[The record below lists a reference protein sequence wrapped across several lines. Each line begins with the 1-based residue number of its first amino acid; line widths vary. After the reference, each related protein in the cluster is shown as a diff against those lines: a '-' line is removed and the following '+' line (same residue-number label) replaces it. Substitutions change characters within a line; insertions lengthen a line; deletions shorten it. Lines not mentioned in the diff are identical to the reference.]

1 MTQHAKDTL
10 KKTAGRLGAATALG
24 AVLFVSGCGTTPVQ
38 QVPSSPPEGWEYAS
52 PQARDAWPARDW
64 WRAFG
69 SAELDQLM
77 VHAQAGN
84 PDLGAAAARVLQ
96 AEAQARVAG
105 ASLLPN
111 VDLGLDASRSG
122 LVEQGGASGS
132 YSSSLGASYELDF
145 WGANRARRDGAR
157 AALQATA
164 FDRETVAI
172 TLSAGVASAYLQVL
186 SLQERLEIARLNL
199 EIAEE
204 ILRVVEARVGSGA
217 GTPLDLARQ
226 RAVVARQRASV
237 QPLLQQERDA
247 RAALALLLGR
257 VPQGFAVDGNLADIL
272 IPEVMAGLPAELL
285 VRRPDIRQQ
294 EARLL
299 AADADI
305 AVARAAFLPGVRLTG
320 AVGTRSD
327 VFSEL
332 FSGDLL
338 YNIGA
343 SLTQPIFNAGR
354 LRAQRDLSEA
364 RKLELLELYRGAIQR
379 AFAEVDLSLSDIE
392 TLSEQA
398 FQQEIELTQ
407 TRRAFT
413 LAEARYREGADDL
426 LTLLDA
432 QQSLYQAEENN
443 GLLRL
448 AQMQAIVTLYR
459 VLGGGWS
466 ESLESEPVESPDA

>member
-1 MTQHAKDTL
+1 MMNPV
-10 KKTAGRLGAATALG
+10 RTALLLTFPFWLM
-24 AVLFVSGCGTTPVQ
+24 ACGTTPVQ
-38 QVPSSPPEGWEYAS
+38 PVQPAPPAGWEYG
-52 PQARDAWPARDW
+52 QGVTDAWPARDW
-64 WRAFG
+64 WRGFA
-69 SAELDQLM
+69 STELDALM
-77 VHAQAGN
+77 QQAQANN
-84 PDLGAAAARVLQ
+84 PDLNAAAARILQ
-96 AEAQARVAG
+96 AEAQARIAG

-111 VDLGLDASRSG
+111 VDAGLDAGRSG
-122 LVEQGGASGS
+122 IVDQGGGSAS
-132 YSSSLGASYELDF
+132 YSASLGASYELDF
-145 WGANRARRDGAR
+145 WGANRAQRAGAR
-157 AALQATA
+157 AALAATA
-164 FDRETVAI
+164 YDRETVAL
-172 TLSAGVASAYLQVL
+172 TLTAGVANSYLQVL

-199 EIAEE
+199 ALAEE
-204 ILRVVEARVGSGA
+204 ILRVVEARVSSGA

-247 RAALALLLGR
+247 RATLALLLGQ
-257 VPQGFAVDGNLADIL
+257 VPQGLAVEGQLADML
-272 IPEVMAGLPAELL
+272 IPQVMAGLPAELL

-305 AVARAAFLPGVRLTG
+305 AVARAAFFPSVRLTG

-327 VFSEL
+327 MFSEL

-338 YNIGA
+338 YNLGA

-364 RKLELLELYRGAIQR
+364 RKLELLALYRGAIQQ
-379 AFAEVDLSLSDIE
+379 AFAEVDLSLSNIE
-392 TLSEQA
+392 TLAEQA
-398 FQQEIELTQ
+398 FQQDIELTQ

-466 ESLESEPVESPDA
+466 EAEQTSAR

>member
-1 MTQHAKDTL
+1 MMNPV
-10 KKTAGRLGAATALG
+10 RTALLLTFPFWLM
-24 AVLFVSGCGTTPVQ
+24 ACGTTLVQ
-38 QVPSSPPEGWEYAS
+38 PAQPAPPAGWEYG
-52 PQARDAWPARDW
+52 QGVTDAWPARDW
-64 WRAFG
+64 WRGFA
-69 SAELDQLM
+69 STELDALM
-77 VHAQAGN
+77 QQAQANN
-84 PDLGAAAARVLQ
+84 PDSNAAAARILQ
-96 AEAQARVAG
+96 AEAQARIAG
-105 ASLLPN
+105 ATLLPN
-111 VDLGLDASRSG
+111 VDAGLDAGRSG
-122 LVEQGGASGS
+122 IVDQGGGSAS
-132 YSSSLGASYELDF
+132 YSASLGASYELDF
-145 WGANRARRDGAR
+145 WGANRAQQAGAR
-157 AALQATA
+157 AALAATA
-164 FDRETVAI
+164 YDRETVAL
-172 TLSAGVASAYLQVL
+172 TLTAGVANTYLQVL
-186 SLQERLEIARLNL
+186 SLQERLDIARLNL
-199 EIAEE
+199 ALAEE
-204 ILRVVEARVGSGA
+204 ILRVVEARVSSGA

-247 RAALALLLGR
+247 RATLALLLGQ
-257 VPQGFAVDGNLADIL
+257 VPQSFAVEGQLVDIL
-272 IPEVMAGLPAELL
+272 IPHVMAGLPADLL
-285 VRRPDIRQQ
+285 MRRPDIRQQ

-305 AVARAAFLPGVRLTG
+305 AVARAAFFPSVRLTG

-338 YNIGA
+338 YNLGA

-364 RKLELLELYRGAIQR
+364 RKLELLALYRGAIQQ
-379 AFAEVDLSLSDIE
+379 AFAEVDLSLSNIE
-392 TLSEQA
+392 TLAEQA
-398 FQQEIELTQ
+398 FQQDIELTQ

-466 ESLESEPVESPDA
+466 EAEQTSAR

>member
-1 MTQHAKDTL
+1 MQARILRHRA
-10 KKTAGRLGAATALG
+10 AVVLGGLL
-24 AVLFVSGCGTTPVQ
+24 VISGCGTTPVQ
-38 QVPSSPPEGWEYAS
+38 QVPPSPPEGWEYAS
-52 PQARDAWPARDW
+52 PTARDAWPARDW

-77 VHAQAGN
+77 IDAQAGN
-84 PDLGAAAARVLQ
+84 PDLDAAAARVLQ
-96 AEAQARVAG
+96 AEAQARIAG

-111 VDLGLDASRSG
+111 VDVGLDASRSG

-157 AALQATA
+157 ATLQATA

-199 EIAEE
+199 ELAEE
-204 ILRVVEARVGSGA
+204 ILRVVESRVSSGA

-257 VPQGFAVDGNLADIL
+257 VPQGFTVDGNLADIL

-285 VRRPDIRQQ
+285 VRRPDIRLQ

-327 VFSEL
+327 VFSEV

-354 LRAQRDLSEA
+354 LRAQRDLS
-364 RKLELLELYRGAIQR
+364 
-379 AFAEVDLSLSDIE
+379 
-392 TLSEQA
+392 
-398 FQQEIELTQ
+398 
-407 TRRAFT
+407 
-413 LAEARYREGADDL
+413 
-426 LTLLDA
+426 
-432 QQSLYQAEENN
+432 
-443 GLLRL
+443 
-448 AQMQAIVTLYR
+448 
-459 VLGGGWS
+459 
-466 ESLESEPVESPDA
+466 